1 MDRQCEEEI
10 RFPLDGEKM
19 DERQN
24 RGGLILDADLTSVVV
39 ARLCQRVAAAVV
51 VFQKDCY
58 LGGELPVAVLVV
70 VVFQKDCY
78 LGGELPVA
86 ESRYHQLLV
95 MQLELVLRASL
106 RMAQSA
112 LVLLVALRRRP
123 LVHAEPWSVQ
133 PDQVRVRPKV
143 RLLPL
148 A

>member
-1 MDRQCEEEI
+1 MDHPCGEEI

-24 RGGLILDADLTSVVV
+24 RGGLILGADPTSVVV
-39 ARLCQRVAAAVV
+39 ARLCQRVAAVVV

-86 ESRYHQLLV
+86 E
-95 MQLELVLRASL
+95 
-106 RMAQSA
+106 
-112 LVLLVALRRRP
+112 
-123 LVHAEPWSVQ
+123 
-133 PDQVRVRPKV
+133 
-143 RLLPL
+143 
-148 A
+148 